1 MINDKQ
7 TMYLAV
13 NAIIL
18 ATIGIGMSY
27 YKTKKPVGPAEIAG
41 PVWTTSVVCHG
52 EGKEFTPG
60 ETLSVWGEIRL
71 ET

>member
-7 TMYLAV
+7 TMYLSV

-27 YKTKKPVGPAEIAG
+27 YKTKEPVGPAEIAG
-41 PVWTTSVVCHG
+41 PVGTTSVVCHG
-52 EGKEFTPG
+52 VGKDFSPG
-60 ETLSVWGEIRL
+60 ETLLVWGEIRL

>member
-41 PVWTTSVVCHG
+41 PAGTTSVYDMV
-52 EGKEFTPG
+52 KARI
-60 ETLSVWGEIRL
+60 SRQARL
-71 ET
+71 PRFG

>member
-1 MINDKQ
+1 MINNKQ
-7 TMYLAV
+7 TICLTV

-27 YKTKKPVGPAEIAG
+27 YKTEGPVGPAGVVG
-41 PVWTTSVVCHG
+41 PARTTSVVCHG
-52 EGKEFTPG
+52 VDKEFTQG

>member
-1 MINDKQ
+1 MINDKP
-7 TMYLAV
+7 TMCLAV

-27 YKTKKPVGPAEIAG
+27 YKTEGPVGPAGVVG
-41 PVWTTSVVCHG
+41 PAKTTSVVCHG
-52 EGKEFTPG
+52 VGKEFALG

>member
-1 MINDKQ
+1 MIDDKQ

-27 YKTKKPVGPAEIAG
+27 YKTKEPVGHAEIAG
-41 PVWTTSVVCHG
+41 PVGTTSVYVM
-52 EGKEFTPG
+52 
-60 ETLSVWGEIRL
+60 V
-71 ET
+71 